1 MNENDIE
8 TVKEEMELEETR
20 ELLSGVTVTRNIQFE
35 MTGEEDQHYE
45 SLSEVEKARWR
56 KMFNNLDKIDNK
68 KDDSVCI
75 SYVILLN
82 QYISVGNNM
91 LAGLSLMFLI
101 NWKTGTICFSSED
114 KQRGKS
120 TGWN

>member
-45 SLSEVEKARWR
+45 SLSEIEKARWR

-82 QYISVGNNM
+82 Q
-91 LAGLSLMFLI
+91 
-101 NWKTGTICFSSED
+101 
-114 KQRGKS
+114 
-120 TGWN
+120 